1 MPRNLPI
8 PTPIYRLV
16 HIDNLAA
23 CLVRGGMYAPNH
35 TPADGRAYRTIHRE
49 DIQEGRRTREVPKGP
64 RGTVHDYVPFYFGPR
79 SVMLY
84 QLQTG
89 WVAGYQEGQAPLVHL
104 VSTCQAVADEG
115 LGFVFTDGHG
125 LARFTAWYDK
135 LRDLAQVDWDAA
147 YAAQWNDTAEEPDRQ
162 RRKQAEFLVH
172 RMCPWSLLTEVGVYN
187 EAAGD
192 RVEATLRAHGA
203 GALPV
208 RVRSEWYY

>member
-1 MPRNLPI
+1 MPRELPI

-23 CLVRGGMYAPNH
+23 CLARGGMYAPNH
-35 TPADGRAYRTIHRE
+35 TPADGWAYRTIHRE

-104 VSTCQAVADEG
+104 VSTCQAVAGEG
-115 LGFVFTDGHG
+115 LGFVFTDGH
-125 LARFTAWYDK
+125 
-135 LRDLAQVDWDAA
+135 
-147 YAAQWNDTAEEPDRQ
+147 DRQ

-187 EAAGD
+187 GAAGD
-192 RVEATLRAHGA
+192 RVQATLRAHGA